1 MATLP
6 MTMQLLP
13 LQRKLEKTAS
23 GAYVTSNLSLKIKYL
38 HKDLGFPR
46 KHEGCTHKAEPHF

>member
-23 GAYVTSNLSLKIKYL
+23 VAYVTSKFENQIS
-38 HKDLGFPR
+38 
-46 KHEGCTHKAEPHF
+46 T

>member
-6 MTMQLLP
+6 MTKQLLL

-23 GAYVTSNLSLKIKYL
+23 VAYVTYKLSLKIKYL

-46 KHEGCTHKAEPHF
+46 KHDGCTHKAEPHF

>member
-1 MATLP
+1 MATLS
-6 MTMQLLP
+6 MAMQLLP

-23 GAYVTSNLSLKIKYL
+23 VAYVTSKLSLKTKYL

-46 KHEGCTHKAEPHF
+46 KHEGCSHKAEPNF